1 MIKTIISIAILALTI
16 PLTTSAVGDTK
27 AGEAKTGVCAG
38 CHGPTGISSTP
49 AWPNLAGQKEAYLV
63 KAVRDYRDG
72 KRQDQMMAPMVMG
85 LTDQD
90 IEDMSAFYA
99 AQSAE

>member
-1 MIKTIISIAILALTI
+1 MTKTKIIIAILILI
-16 PLTTSAVGDTK
+16 MPLTAPAAGDAK
-27 AGEAKTGVCAG
+27 AGEAKAGICAG
-38 CHGPTGISSTP
+38 CHGPTGNSSSP

-63 KAVRDYRDG
+63 KATQDYRDG
-72 KRQDQMMAPMVMG
+72 KREDQMMAPMVMG

-90 IEDMSAFYA
+90 IEDLSAFFA